1 MTANGFADEF
11 APVAAGS
18 PELQA
23 LLSDLLT
30 VRGVS
35 AAALAGVDGEL
46 LAGHAKDRAML
57 ERVVG
62 IITSALAAGTALGEL
77 FEDHAGNLGD
87 ARSDAPVAADEDT
100 DGDAAGA
107 VVGAAGAAAGDASG
121 DAAGAVAGD
130 ASGDAAGAVAGDAAD
145 AGDAAPGGPAMGKIM
160 LDFAGG
166 PILVAPL
173 PGGER
178 VAVVVLED
186 AQGLG
191 RARYALRGTMD
202 RLSQASLLP

>member
-1 MTANGFADEF
+1 MTVDGYADEL
-11 APVAAGS
+11 APAVAGS
-18 PELQA
+18 AELQA
-23 LLSDLLT
+23 ALSELLA

-35 AAALAGVDGEL
+35 AAALAGVDGEM

-77 FEDHAGNLGD
+77 F
-87 ARSDAPVAADEDT
+87 DEVP
-100 DGDAAGA
+100 AGA
-107 VVGAAGAAAGDASG
+107 GRGVGNGGKDGSEP
-121 DAAGAVAGD
+121 DDEGAVDGREE
-130 ASGDAAGAVAGDAAD
+130 AVLGR
-145 AGDAAPGGPAMGKIM
+145 IM

-173 PGGER
+173 PGSDR
-178 VAVVVLED
+178 VVVVVLED

-191 RARYALRGTMD
+191 RARLALRGQLD
-202 RLSQASLLP
+202 RLKGASLLP

>member
-1 MTANGFADEF
+1 MTADGFADAV

-30 VRGVS
+30 VRGVA

-77 FEDHAGNLGD
+77 FEDDAGIVAGAGGD
-87 ARSDAPVAADEDT
+87 AGDDAPVGADQETAADAG
-100 DGDAAGA
+100 GDALGAAGA
-107 VVGAAGAAAGDASG
+107 VDGAAGAAGAAGDRAP
-121 DAAGAVAGD
+121 
-130 ASGDAAGAVAGDAAD
+130 
-145 AGDAAPGGPAMGKIM
+145 AAPELGKIM

-186 AQGLG
+186 TQGLG

>member
-1 MTANGFADEF
+1 MTAEGFADES

-18 PELQA
+18 AELQA

-30 VRGVS
+30 VRGVA

-77 FEDHAGNLGD
+77 FEDDAGIMGGGGANVD
-87 ARSDAPVAADEDT
+87 A
-100 DGDAAGA
+100 DGETFG
-107 VVGAAGAAAGDASG
+107 GAAGGASG
-121 DAAGAVAGD
+121 
-130 ASGDAAGAVAGDAAD
+130 
-145 AGDAAPGGPAMGKIM
+145 GPELGKIM

-178 VAVVVLED
+178 VAIVVLED
-186 AQGLG
+186 TQGLG

-202 RLSQASLLP
+202 RLSKASLLP